1 MDKAIKLCVAKIARP
16 TLRRGWRE
24 VVLECSARCFLL
36 TRRSPFVC
44 DIKRWRKQNN
54 VINSDLFE
62 SLQLIDLYKKT
73 FKDLFCQLNVF
84 PLKLSKIDF
93 FPFLP
98 PLDWMLADGA
108 PVVQSIKSW
117 DEKQGK
123 KVYRDEQI
131 FRFFEKLLQ
140 TFALLSSL
148 PVLDSDWGKQPYS
161 CLQVHDF
168 WKSYFKKTTVFKLI
182 TAH

>member
-1 MDKAIKLCVAKIARP
+1 MLPKLPDPPWDEAGERLFLNALHAASCWLVAH
-16 TLRRGWRE
+16 L
-24 VVLECSARCFLL
+24 
-36 TRRSPFVC
+36 VC
-44 DIKRWRKQNN
+44 DIKRWRKQNDI
-54 VINSDLFE
+54 INSDLFE
-62 SLQLIDLYKKT
+62 SLQPIDLYKKT

-98 PLDWMLADGA
+98 PLDWMIADGA

-161 CLQVHDF
+161 CLQVHNDF